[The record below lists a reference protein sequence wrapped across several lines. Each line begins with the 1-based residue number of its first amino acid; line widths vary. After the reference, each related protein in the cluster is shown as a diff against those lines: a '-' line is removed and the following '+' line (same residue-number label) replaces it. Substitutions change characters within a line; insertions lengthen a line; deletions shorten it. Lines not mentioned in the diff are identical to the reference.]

1 MSEIARNFAEDGLP
15 ADLRDRH
22 SAPPRLWSAKALHR
36 HLIWL
41 YVQGSLAAVAVMFF
55 LALLGLDF
63 TLYQWV
69 MLLSLTPLG
78 VAFYILPDIYVITR
92 HFRPIGEALA
102 RLDRGEVPHPA
113 QVSAALVRALN
124 LPFYSFVRVTF
135 MHGPMASI
143 AVLIVMGVG
152 NEFAHTGY
160 ALWQSLIFS
169 ATVLLFASPAHAMLE
184 YFSISR
190 DMTAPIARLSQV
202 TADGILP
209 EHQGELVSV
218 RLRSKLLYL
227 SIFIAALPLVFFAAS
242 IIFKVDRMVSGFGVA
257 PSIAEM
263 LPLWLWVV
271 GVVAVCMVL
280 ALVMSILTA
289 SDVSRSAALLAG
301 AMRHVEAGRLDADLT
316 VTTTDEYADLFR
328 GFNHMIRGLRDEVRM
343 LEVTHG
349 IAGELKLD
357 VLIQR
362 IMSAAS
368 DLLDADRSTLF
379 VYDPK
384 TDELWS
390 RYAAGLDSGEIRIP
404 AQGGIAGAVFITG
417 KPENIADAY
426 ADPRF
431 NQDADRRTGYRTR
444 NILCM
449 PIINKAGARIGVT
462 QVLNK
467 KNGTSFTAKDE
478 SRLRAFTAQ
487 IAVSLENAQLF
498 DEVLSVKNYNESIL
512 KSTSN
517 GMITL
522 DTEGRAVTA
531 NEAALAIL
539 KLARESV
546 IGAPAPSFFAGEN
559 GWVLAALARVAQTG
573 EKDISVDA
581 VLKLVGGNVSVN
593 MTAQPLSGLN
603 GERIGSML
611 VFEDITAE
619 KRVKATMARY
629 MSKEIADQL
638 LAGGESELG
647 GKTQTVSIL
656 FSDVRGF
663 TTLSEAL
670 GARETVSLLNE
681 YFAEMVDVVFRHG
694 GILDKYIGDAIM
706 ALFGAPF
713 EKPGDADNAVA
724 VGNGMM
730 VTLGALNRL
739 RQSRHSDAI
748 NIGVGIATG
757 EVVVGNIGSPR
768 RMEYTVIGDSVNLAS
783 RLEGANKYY
792 GTRILVDE
800 ATVRAMK
807 TTTPLREIDLI
818 KVKGKDRP
826 VAVYEVLGYLEGAA
840 QPDLGEVLRRFNDG
854 LLAYRARDWRAA
866 IAAFER
872 TLALRRGDAPS
883 EMYIERCRHYLESPP
898 EAGWDGVWVLHEK

>member
-1 MSEIARNFAEDGLP
+1 VRDIAEQVAGTARP
-15 ADLRDRH
+15 ADKGIRRT
-22 SAPPRLWSAKALHR
+22 APARSWSAKRLHR

-41 YVQGSLAAVAVMFF
+41 YCQGSAAAVAVMFF

-63 TLYQWV
+63 TAYQWIV
-69 MLLSLTPLG
+69 LLCATPAG
-78 VAFYILPDIYVITR
+78 IAFYLLPDIYVIGR
-92 HFRPIGEALA
+92 HFRPIGEALS
-102 RLDRGEVPHPA
+102 RLERGETPSNA
-113 QVSAALVRALN
+113 QVSAALVAALN

-135 MHGPMASI
+135 MHGPLATV
-143 AVLIVMGVG
+143 ALLIVMALANVYAG
-152 NEFAHTGY
+152 TDY
-160 ALWQSLIFS
+160 ALWQALIFAS
-169 ATVLLFASPAHAMLE
+169 TVLFFASPAHAILE
-184 YFSISR
+184 YFGISR
-190 DMTAPIARLSQV
+190 DMIEPIARLSRIPS
-202 TADGILP
+202 DGIRP
-209 EHQGELVSV
+209 EHQRALVSV
-218 RLRSKLLYL
+218 GLRSKLLYL
-227 SIFIAALPLVFFAAS
+227 SIFVAALPLVFFAAS
-242 IIFKVDRMVSGFGVA
+242 IIFKVDRLVRGFGVVPNTA
-257 PSIAEM
+257 DM

-271 GVVAVCMVL
+271 GVVGVCMLL

-289 SDVSRSAALLAG
+289 SEVSRSAGQLAG
-301 AMRHVEAGRLDADLT
+301 AMQQVEAGHLEADLA
-316 VTTTDEYADLFR
+316 VNTTDEYADLFR
-328 GFNHMIRGLRDEVRM
+328 GFNHMVRGLRDEVRM

-349 IAGELKLD
+349 LTGELKLD
-357 VLIQR
+357 LLIQR
-362 IMSAAS
+362 IMSAAA
-368 DLLDADRSTLF
+368 DLLEAERSTLF

-390 RYAAGLDSGEIRIP
+390 RYAAGLGSAEIRIP
-404 AQGGIAGAVFITG
+404 SHAGIAGAVFTTG
-417 KPENIADAY
+417 RTENVADAY
-426 ADPRF
+426 RDSRF
-431 NQDADRRTGYRTR
+431 NPDADRRTGYHTR

-449 PIINKAGARIGVT
+449 PIVNKAGARIGVT

-467 KNGTSFTAKDE
+467 KGQEPFTAKDE
-478 SRLRAFTAQ
+478 ARLRAFTAQ
-487 IAVSLENAQLF
+487 VAVSLENAQLF
-498 DEVLSVKNYNESIL
+498 DQVLSVKNYNESIL

-522 DTEGRAVTA
+522 DTEGNLVTA

-539 KLARESV
+539 KLGRERV
-546 IGAPAPSFFAGEN
+546 IGIPADALFGGEN
-559 GWVLAALARVAQTG
+559 GWVLAAIERVAGSG

-581 VLKLVGGNVSVN
+581 SLSLGGTPVSVN
-593 MTAQPLSGLN
+593 MTVQPLSGLN
-603 GERIGSML
+603 GEHIGSML

-619 KRVKATMARY
+619 KRIKTTMARY
-629 MSKEIADQL
+629 MSKEVADQL

-713 EKPGDADNAVA
+713 GKPGDADNAVA
-724 VGNGMM
+724 VANGMLI
-730 VTLGALNRL
+730 TLGALNER
-739 RQSRHSDAI
+739 RQKRGQDPI

-757 EVVVGNIGSPR
+757 EVVVGNIGSPS

-792 GTRILVDE
+792 GSRILVDE

-826 VAVYEVLGYLEGAA
+826 VAVYEVLGYLDPALLPGL
-840 QPDLGEVLRRFNDG
+840 LGRFNDG
-854 LLAYRARDWRAA
+854 LSAYRARDWRAA
-866 IAAFER
+866 IAGFEG
-872 TLALRRGDAPS
+872 ALKQRQADAPS
-883 EMYIERCRHYLESPP
+883 AMYIERCRHYLEAPP
-898 EAGWDGVWVLHEK
+898 EFDWDGVWVLHDK